1 MGKLELTRK
10 YYQLYNETKEY
21 FNALQTN
28 IQLSGDGLKVISVT
42 STVKSEGK
50 STISVGLSMSL
61 ALSGYKVLLLDVD
74 LRNSVMSGMFHSRE
88 RITGLTEYLS
98 GKAGMADSMQETT
111 LDNLYILQA
120 GVVSPNPLS
129 LLRSVKFETLID
141 SMKKYF
147 DYIIVDTPPIGQVID
162 AAIIAQQ
169 CDGIFLVT
177 EMRKTTRRQIF
188 SSLQQLEQTGV
199 PVLGLV
205 ANKAIIKKDSYGYY
219 GKNTASETERY

>member
-1 MGKLELTRK
+1 
-10 YYQLYNETKEY
+10 
-21 FNALQTN
+21 
-28 IQLSGDGLKVISVT
+28 
-42 STVKSEGK
+42 
-50 STISVGLSMSL
+50 
-61 ALSGYKVLLLDVD
+61 
-74 LRNSVMSGMFHSRE
+74 
-88 RITGLTEYLS
+88 
-98 GKAGMADSMQETT
+98 
-111 LDNLYILQA
+111 LYILQA

-205 ANKAIIKKDSYGYY
+205 
-219 GKNTASETERY
+219 